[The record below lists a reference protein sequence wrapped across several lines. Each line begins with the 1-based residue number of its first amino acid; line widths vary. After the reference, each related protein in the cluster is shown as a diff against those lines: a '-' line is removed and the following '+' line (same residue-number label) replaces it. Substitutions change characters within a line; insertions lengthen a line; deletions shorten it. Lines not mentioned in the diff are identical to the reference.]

1 MSDNHGIWGQRLFV
15 TKKEHEALKARYD
28 RLLETVRDS
37 RSKLSNAK
45 YVLDLVIRE
54 AEGDEKKDEKE
65 CDSLSENLWIANAA
79 AVALTRQRD
88 GLARLASEVIGH
100 VRCSIDADGN
110 MVGIWWKQLTA
121 LTKDSSPCT

>member
-1 MSDNHGIWGQRLFV
+1 MSDNHGIWGQRLYV
-15 TKKEHEALKARYD
+15 TRKEHEALKARYD

-65 CDSLSENLWIANAA
+65 CDSLSENLWIANDS

-88 GLARLASEVIGH
+88 ALAALCEEALSRGCQCEGCVGELRQRLAE
-100 VRCSIDADGN
+100 
-110 MVGIWWKQLTA
+110 